1 MYIVKIKNDNIQT
14 TIHGLS
20 DKLKKGN
27 VVKGINQIDSFSFS
41 MFPSNKGFNLIRDR
55 KTTIS
60 VYNNHK
66 NRYEFHGRVLYSD
79 DTMEA
84 DGMITKEVTCESFL
98 GYFYDSVQDYQ
109 AERNWTVNELLSH
122 IINVHNSK
130 VETSKHFTI
139 GEVTVTDPNDN
150 LYIGIQRETTW
161 KTIQDKLITR
171 LGGEIRLRVADGVNY
186 LDYLTK
192 IGETRATK
200 ISLSHNMK
208 KITREKDSTAYITRL
223 EPYGYKLS
231 VEQRTVDD
239 DGNEVIQVVPTEE
252 RLDIS
257 SVNNGLKYIVD
268 EEAEE
273 AFGIIVGTVNFDD
286 ITEPSN
292 LLAKGRAYLAENNK
306 MLVKY
311 SITALDLSLLGID
324 IDDFDVYN
332 YHPVENHLL
341 DINDTVRIIKKN
353 IDVCNEYSST
363 IEVGDNFKSLSDLQ
377 LEQANRMTEMS
388 QTVGKIESNYVT
400 NEKLTSESA
409 MTSSLISQAADA
421 ILLSVEDSY
430 ASKKGM
436 SELEE
441 DVKSELSILSGE
453 ISTKFTTTTT
463 KVEEID
469 GELQSKFEELYK
481 YISMS
486 DNGITI
492 KSSDSS
498 ISLTLDNSNG
508 IIFSRNGV
516 PFGTWDGDNFYTG
529 NIHIRV
535 DEVARFGNFAFK
547 PRSDGSLSFLKVGD

>member
-1 MYIVKIKNDNIQT
+1 MYVVKIKNDNIET

-84 DGMITKEVTCESFL
+84 SGLITKEVTCESFL
-98 GYFYDSVQDYQ
+98 GYFYDSIQDYQ

-122 IINVHNSK
+122 VINVHNSK
-130 VETSKHFTI
+130 VETSKHFTV

-150 LYIGIQRETTW
+150 LYTGIQRETTW
-161 KTIQDKLITR
+161 KTIQDKLINR

-231 VEQRTVDD
+231 VEQKTVDD

-292 LLAKGRAYLAENNK
+292 LIAKGRAYLAENNK

>member
-231 VEQRTVDD
+231 VEQKTVDD

>member
-84 DGMITKEVTCESFL
+84 SGLITKEVTCESFL
-98 GYFYDSVQDYQ
+98 GYFYDSIQDYQ
-109 AERNWTVNELLSH
+109 TERNWTVNELLSH
-122 IINVHNSK
+122 IINMHNSK

-150 LYIGIQRETTW
+150 LYTGIQRETTW
-161 KTIQDKLITR
+161 KTIQDKLINR
-171 LGGEIRLRVADGVNY
+171 LGGEIRLRVVDGVNY
-186 LDYLTK
+186 IDYLTK

-223 EPYGYKLS
+223 EPYGCKLS
-231 VEQRTVDD
+231 AEQTTTDEN
-239 DGNEVIQVVPTEE
+239 GNETTQIVQTEE

-268 EEAEE
+268 EQAEE

-292 LLAKGRAYLAENNK
+292 LLARGKAYLADNNK

-324 IDDFDVYN
+324 IDDFDVCN
-332 YHPVENHLL
+332 YHPIENHLL

-377 LEQANRMTEMS
+377 LEQANRMTEMT

-409 MTSSLISQAADA
+409 MTSSLINQSAEA
-421 ILLSVEDSY
+421 ILLSVENAY
-430 ASKKGM
+430 LSKSGM
-436 SELEE
+436 DEYRETIAA
-441 DVKSELSILSGE
+441 ELSVLSDEILA
-453 ISTKFTTTTT
+453 KFTTTTEH
-463 KVEEID
+463 VEEVD
-469 GELQSKFEELYK
+469 GDLQTKFSELYK
-481 YISMS
+481 YISTNE
-486 DNGITI
+486 NGITI
-492 KSSDSS
+492 YSSDNV
-498 ISLTLDNSNG
+498 ISLGLDNNDG
-508 IIFSRNGV
+508 IVFSRNGI
-516 PFGTWDGDNFYTG
+516 PFGTWNGEDFYTG

-535 DEVARFGNFAFK
+535 DERAQFGNFAFV

>member
-1 MYIVKIKNDNIQT
+1 MYIVKIKNDNIET

-41 MFPSNKGFNLIRDR
+41 MFTSNKGFNLIRDR

-150 LYIGIQRETTW
+150 LYIGIQRESTW

-231 VEQRTVDD
+231 VEQKTVDD

-421 ILLSVEDSY
+421 ILLSVEDSC